1 MTQEAHDDPHA
12 DALATAA
19 QTMTAAAS
27 VTAAVARLH
36 QEKAGPTHPQGNV
49 ATDVETANV
58 VHRGALINP
67 SRPTNVSTTPP
78 LTAMPHVPSSAPRR
92 RR

>member
-1 MTQEAHDDPHA
+1 MTEEAHDDPHV

-19 QTMTAAAS
+19 QTTTVAAS
-27 VTAAVARLH
+27 VTAALARLR
-36 QEKAGPTHPQGNV
+36 QEKTGPTHPQGNV

-58 VHRGALINP
+58 VHRVA
-67 SRPTNVSTTPP
+67 PTSPPGRSSVSTTPA
-78 LTAMPHVPSSAPRR
+78 LAARPHVPSSAPRR